1 MDLDIR
7 TLNSNDYDDIL
18 LKWWKDWGWDAPL
31 KDFLPDNGT
40 GGLIVYDGDTPI
52 CAGFVYV
59 TNSSAAW
66 VDWIVSSKTY
76 RKKPTRKQALSLL
89 IETLTEVCKQS
100 GAKYSYALIKHK
112 ALMDVYEDV
121 GYIKGQSYTE
131 EMIKIL

>member
-1 MDLDIR
+1 MDLEIR

-66 VDWIVSSKTY
+66 VDWIVSSKT
-76 RKKPTRKQALSLL
+76 
-89 IETLTEVCKQS
+89 
-100 GAKYSYALIKHK
+100 
-112 ALMDVYEDV
+112 
-121 GYIKGQSYTE
+121 
-131 EMIKIL
+131 